1 MSRSWHVP
9 GSLSSELHTT
19 YFCGALLGSMKL
31 HFMPV
36 GKPAPPGGFHFL
48 DDLLGRGLLA
58 QDALPRFVAAD
69 LAVVLDL
76 PGALHAER
84 LEADLIARI
93 LFHCGGLFVPIED
106 LIDLFGREIFVVDV
120 VD

>member
-36 GKPAPPGGFHFL
+36 GKPAPPRPRSPEAFTSSMIFSGA
-48 DDLLGRGLLA
+48 GRS
-58 QDALPRFVAAD
+58 RRMRS
-69 LAVVLDL
+69 
-76 PGALHAER
+76 HAS
-84 LEADLIARI
+84 
-93 LFHCGGLFVPIED
+93 
-106 LIDLFGREIFVVDV
+106 
-120 VD
+120 